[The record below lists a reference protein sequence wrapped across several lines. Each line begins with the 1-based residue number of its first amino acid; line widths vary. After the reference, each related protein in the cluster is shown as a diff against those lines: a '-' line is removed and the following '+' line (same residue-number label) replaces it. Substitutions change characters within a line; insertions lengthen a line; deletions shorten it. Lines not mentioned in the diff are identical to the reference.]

1 MISIKMQQ
9 TIRLIGFVSIFLSAN
24 AHAIALGEIQ
34 VYSTQLQPL
43 QLQVELIEVEG
54 VLPNSMAARVAGPAQ
69 FLAAGLLYQAWY
81 AQLDVNIVNNAGSYA
96 LVVEGQLPVEQS
108 QLDFIFEVDYL
119 GGQLSAEY
127 AVSLPTFLASTTAD
141 ELTSKQATTES
152 QVEVTSLNAEVVLEA
167 AVAQLVANQNTTSEL
182 VVEVFLRVKPGQT
195 LWGIAVKNSP
205 QGINPWQTLIGL
217 YRANP
222 ESYKNGDIRQVMANS
237 RLRLPTAKELDAVSV
252 EQAKLAYNTLV
263 PAPKKVAAK
272 VKEKVKPKQPLAKS
286 TSISQLV
293 TKQEDKLKGLSNQSE
308 LLQSQVDGLQDDYS
322 VAMSEQK
329 LLAKTSKNL
338 AQGVIS
344 QKQDIQSLN
353 AQKSQLESNM
363 RSLDHKF
370 EATQL
375 NLNQAKQDLTEAQ
388 QALIATEQELDL
400 AAQVKVRNQQDEK
413 WKQWVDM
420 GKQWGFLL
428 VPVLLFLGFMWLIL
442 GRNKKTV
449 TKSQES
455 PKVADE
461 QEITLDPLA
470 DNNNTSSAKVAGL
483 RDGAKKMQGG
493 IPERSFIEELL
504 QQQEQDEAQLARQ
517 GFNAQ
522 IDDDQLHL
530 SNDVQAMLTGQK
542 QMLNQ
547 ANEPVDYLS
556 HEEEMDTKLD
566 LALSYRDMGEIAQ
579 AQAILQ
585 QVLHQGNAC
594 QQTQVRILL
603 SSISKV

>member
-1 MISIKMQQ
+1 
-9 TIRLIGFVSIFLSAN
+9 
-24 AHAIALGEIQ
+24 
-34 VYSTQLQPL
+34 
-43 QLQVELIEVEG
+43 
-54 VLPNSMAARVAGPAQ
+54 
-69 FLAAGLLYQAWY
+69 
-81 AQLDVNIVNNAGSYA
+81 
-96 LVVEGQLPVEQS
+96 
-108 QLDFIFEVDYL
+108 
-119 GGQLSAEY
+119 
-127 AVSLPTFLASTTAD
+127 
-141 ELTSKQATTES
+141 
-152 QVEVTSLNAEVVLEA
+152 
-167 AVAQLVANQNTTSEL
+167 
-182 VVEVFLRVKPGQT
+182 
-195 LWGIAVKNSP
+195 
-205 QGINPWQTLIGL
+205 
-217 YRANP
+217 
-222 ESYKNGDIRQVMANS
+222 MANS